1 VCCTS
6 RKTQQLGGVNVFV
19 KPNKVCTY
27 LVYPVARAYEAKH
40 YSKWYYVRMPAVT
53 NIVVQKPKVAA
64 CQKKTK
70 RLLHLN
76 IIPPCSAGFV

>member
-1 VCCTS
+1 MLYLKKNPTTGGCQCVCE
-6 RKTQQLGGVNVFV
+6 TQQSV
-19 KPNKVCTY
+19 Y